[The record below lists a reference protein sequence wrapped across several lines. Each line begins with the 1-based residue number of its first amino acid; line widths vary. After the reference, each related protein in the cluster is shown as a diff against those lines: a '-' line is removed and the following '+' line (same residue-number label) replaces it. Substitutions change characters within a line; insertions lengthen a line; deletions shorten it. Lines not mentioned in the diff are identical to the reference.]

1 MEIVS
6 AGNGSYVDQWQ
17 MDVRGSGT
25 ANENLQ
31 LLGADSME
39 TISLA

>member
-1 MEIVS
+1 
-6 AGNGSYVDQWQ
+6 

-39 TISLA
+39 TVSLALKKIVGKRNENQENR

>member
-1 MEIVS
+1 MESNLAANV
-6 AGNGSYVDQWQ
+6 SYVNQWQ
-17 MDVRGSGT
+17 MDARGSGI

-39 TISLA
+39 TVSLA